1 MKSVRTHSGEGGL
14 VPPKPNGEG
23 GFTMIELLVST
34 AVLLVVSGIVVGSTM
49 DMTRLGQKM
58 TNRSDMHSGVRN
70 ATALLQQEVGQA
82 GRVSLPAP
90 VTLTGATGIGVFTV
104 AVTPPNTTDG
114 MFVGEHL
121 IVGTGAIEE
130 TVTLTAVDT
139 GADTITANFAFAHAA
154 GAPVAA
160 TGGFSAGVI
169 PTTMA
174 NGSTGNVLKIVGDV
188 NGDGRMVYVEY
199 TCDLANGRL
208 YRNVMA
214 YNAGAKPAVT
224 VEQILLTNL
233 MTNPVNAAGVNP
245 PCFTYQERTFS
256 GTTWVIGVAI
266 MTTVRSQQR
275 DQNTGDFQRVTKAL
289 AERIAA
295 KCGRRVAERQ
305 SRQHQ
310 PGAATS
316 AVGGPTASL
325 RNTQTMRTLKTTDR
339 SGEQGIALV
348 MALLMVLAVS
358 VVTGSL
364 VMVARSEALSS
375 TSYTSMSQVRYGAES
390 GVHAAAN
397 YLLFMYRIA
406 ERGQRDGSVC
416 QLRHDGVAGALQ
428 RPAGRAVERPC
439 LSHRTI
445 RWRRWSP
452 HSRRIRSAT

>member
-1 MKSVRTHSGEGGL
+1 MTSVRTNTRRQTVAGNARFA
-14 VPPKPNGEG
+14 PPKPNGEG
-23 GFTMIELLVST
+23 GFTLIELLVSM

-90 VTLTGATGIGVFTV
+90 VFLNGATGIGVFTV
-104 AVTPPNTTDG
+104 AIRDAAGQQTTDG

-121 IVGTGAIEE
+121 IVGTGANEE

-139 GADTITANFAFAHAA
+139 GADTITADFAFAHVA

-199 TCDLANGRL
+199 TCDLANERL

-214 YNAGAKPAVT
+214 YDAGAKPAVT

-245 PCFTYQERTFS
+245 PCFTYQERTFA

-289 AERIAA
+289 LN
-295 KCGRRVAERQ
+295 VAPRNVV
-305 SRQHQ
+305 
-310 PGAATS
+310 
-316 AVGGPTASL
+316 AVWQNASL
-325 RNTQTMRTLKTTDR
+325 SNTNRVQPLPP
-339 SGEQGIALV
+339 
-348 MALLMVLAVS
+348 S
-358 VVTGSL
+358 VV
-364 VMVARSEALSS
+364 
-375 TSYTSMSQVRYGAES
+375 Q
-390 GVHAAAN
+390 
-397 YLLFMYRIA
+397 LL
-406 ERGQRDGSVC
+406 
-416 QLRHDGVAGALQ
+416 
-428 RPAGRAVERPC
+428 P
-439 LSHRTI
+439 
-445 RWRRWSP
+445 
-452 HSRRIRSAT
+452 

>member
-1 MKSVRTHSGEGGL
+1 MTSVRTNTRRQTVAGNARFA
-14 VPPKPNGEG
+14 PPKPNGEG
-23 GFTMIELLVST
+23 GFTLIELLVSM

-90 VTLTGATGIGVFTV
+90 VVLNGATGIGVFTV
-104 AVTPPNTTDG
+104 EVRDAAGQLTTDG

-121 IVGTGAIEE
+121 IVGTGANEE

-139 GADTITANFAFAHAA
+139 GADTITADFAFAHVA

-160 TGGFSAGVI
+160 TGGFSAGII

-199 TCDLANGRL
+199 TCDLANERL

-214 YNAGAKPAVT
+214 YDAGAKPAVT

-233 MTNPVNAAGVNP
+233 MRNPVNAAGVNP
-245 PCFTYQERTFS
+245 PCFTYQERTFA

-289 AERIAA
+289 LN
-295 KCGRRVAERQ
+295 VAPRNVV
-305 SRQHQ
+305 
-310 PGAATS
+310 
-316 AVGGPTASL
+316 AVWQNASL
-325 RNTQTMRTLKTTDR
+325 SNTNRVQPLPP
-339 SGEQGIALV
+339 
-348 MALLMVLAVS
+348 S
-358 VVTGSL
+358 VV
-364 VMVARSEALSS
+364 
-375 TSYTSMSQVRYGAES
+375 Q
-390 GVHAAAN
+390 
-397 YLLFMYRIA
+397 LL
-406 ERGQRDGSVC
+406 
-416 QLRHDGVAGALQ
+416 
-428 RPAGRAVERPC
+428 P
-439 LSHRTI
+439 
-445 RWRRWSP
+445 
-452 HSRRIRSAT
+452 